1 MSEIDLQGGGSNLPI
16 ITTRKPAHDPALAW
30 GDHYRTVGIH
40 DFPDT
45 QVWEGG
51 NPGWVVHTALV
62 GEEPPFDLALRHIRA
77 GGGMFIRLNEE
88 YGRTIPTDKNQWQA
102 WANSAGSYL
111 WRLHDF
117 LKRQLPNAHPATIV
131 CCIGNEM
138 NAPGEWG
145 GDAGYEITPERY
157 AEFFNLCYRTIKAA
171 LPNVLLSPGA
181 VAWYGPTRHAD
192 GRYLTPRQWWDAMI
206 ANIADLDAITLHT
219 YSHTNDPASVTWP
232 RKFGDWPMTDT
243 HYDFQNYRDQMA
255 AIPERWRF
263 LPVYISET
271 NAGAELTQTPAWRD
285 ERSGWI
291 VEAYRE
297 IARWNAEPHNQ
308 QIHMLALFCWL
319 NRTVGIQEYGIR
331 GKHNVIAEFIEA
343 QRTVDNRRFVP
354 NWLPPYANWSY
365 QSQLAP
371 GAWKYSGDCGHAC
384 VRMVLDWASKAPGVT
399 IDQLTDMVRQS
410 SAGYSTGYDLV
421 RLLGMYGIVAQYV
434 NDQTPERGD
443 ICLID
448 YSKITQR
455 YDQRFTGLHWLVYM
469 GEKDGNTVTFDP
481 DYYGSGGRNRE
492 YKRGDFAA
500 SLTGWVVRVQW

>member
-1 MSEIDLQGGGSNLPI
+1 MSEIDLAGGGSNLPI

-45 QVWEGG
+45 QVWDSG
-51 NPGWVVHTALV
+51 NSGWVVHTALV
-62 GEEPPFDLALRHIRA
+62 GEEPPFDLALRHIRS
-77 GGGMFIRLNEE
+77 GGGLFVRLNEE

-102 WANSAGSYL
+102 WANKAGNYL
-111 WRLHDF
+111 WRLMDY
-117 LKRQLPNAHPATIV
+117 LKRQLPNSHPATIV

-138 NAPGEWG
+138 NAAGEWG
-145 GDAGYEITPERY
+145 GVEITPERY

-171 LPNVLLSPGA
+171 MPNVLLSPGA
-181 VAWYGPTRHAD
+181 IAWYGPTQYAN
-192 GRYLTPRQWWDAMI
+192 GRYLTPRQWWDTMI
-206 ANIADLDAITLHT
+206 ANIVDLDAITLHT
-219 YSHTNDPASVTWP
+219 YSHTNNPVSVTWD
-232 RKFGDWPMTDT
+232 RKFGDWPMDDI

-331 GKHNVIAEFIEA
+331 GKHNVIGEFIEA

-365 QSQLAP
+365 QSQNAP
-371 GAWKYSGDCGHAC
+371 GAWKYSADCGHAC
-384 VRMVLDWASKAPGVT
+384 VRMILDWAQKAPNVT

-410 SAGYSTGYDLV
+410 SAGYTTGYDLV
-421 RLLGMYGIVAQYV
+421 RLFGLYGLTAQYV

-443 ICLID
+443 ICLIN
-448 YSKITQR
+448 YGQITQR
-455 YDQRFTGLHWLVYM
+455 YDKGFTGLHWLIYL
-469 GEKDGNTVTFDP
+469 GDKDNNVVTHDP
-481 DYYGSGGRNRE
+481 DYFMVGNTGRNRE
-492 YKRGDFAA
+492 YYLGDWQQAF
-500 SLTGWVVRVQW
+500 TGWVVRVQW